1 MIREFAFG
9 LSNRHHFFPSNNS
22 VKWENVAKDTFL
34 SLYGYD
40 DSVIQFFEE
49 KKTLSGFDGDIYMPK
64 EFILDVDGVEIGE
77 AQDKTIKLVS
87 ILEGLKVPC
96 NIYFSG
102 RGFHVGI
109 PDTAFKWKPGPN
121 LHLQVKDE
129 LDKNGIYEYADVS
142 VTDKTRIIRLNNTL
156 NSKSRLWKIY
166 VTFEE
171 LTSLNGL
178 GISALANKPRQIE
191 IPTLQCEPVFDVT
204 ERMVKKQTT
213 KFKETVGSEPDP
225 MLYPCIQTMLNGS
238 SYGGRHATALRLGA
252 WLRWR
257 YPEHVV
263 RIIMEDWRKRVTSL
277 EHPFKED
284 EMNRLI
290 TDCYKGHG
298 GSGYRYGCND
308 KIMDK
313 HCNSTCTLFKAKK
326 SQGLMSAADMEENL
340 ISWLKGDVV
349 PLDLGKLYNKD
360 FPIYPGEL
368 VVIQAPPKS
377 MKTMLVQNWVNSFKR
392 PAYFLEM
399 EMSPRQIWKR
409 FIQIEMGWSEEE
421 LAKNYANSDFSMA
434 DKFDWLNVDYQ
445 PCFAIELEKR
455 ISMLPVKPE
464 IVVIDHMGLMLSKH
478 RDLNLKMEEIAGALT
493 DVAIKHNVI
502 VVAICEITKSAM
514 QEGMNISSVRGS
526 FRIAYNASKILSL
539 TTSKNPNTG
548 DVTGMVIKTEANRER
563 GALNVLLKVNGIRIE
578 PVSYTHLTLPTTP
591 YV

>member
-40 DSVIQFFEE
+40 DSVIEYFED
-49 KKTLSGFDGDIYMPK
+49 KKTLSGFDGEIYMPK
-64 EFILDVDGVEIGE
+64 EFILDVDGVEIE
-77 AQDKTIKLVS
+77 QAQDKAIKLLCL
-87 ILEGLKVPC
+87 LEGLGVPA
-96 NIYFSG
+96 NVYFSG
-102 RGFHVGI
+102 RGFHIGI
-109 PDTAFKWKPGPN
+109 PDTAFKWKPGVN
-121 LHLQVKDE
+121 LHLNVKDE

-156 NSKSRLWKIY
+156 NSKSRLWKVY
-166 VTFEE
+166 LTNDE
-171 LTSLNGL
+171 LRNLNGL
-178 GISALANKPRQIE
+178 GISAIANKPRQIE
-191 IPTLQCEPVFDVT
+191 IPILQCEPAFDVT
-204 ERMVKKQTT
+204 EREVKKNTY
-213 KFKETVGSEPDP
+213 KFKETIGSEPDP
-225 MLYPCIQTMLNGS
+225 MLYPCIQTMLDGS

-263 RIIMEDWRKRVTSL
+263 RLIMEDWRKRVTTL

-298 GSGYRYGCND
+298 GSGYRYGCKD

-326 SQGLMSAADMEENL
+326 SQGLMSAAEMEENL
-340 ISWLKGDVV
+340 ISFLNSDVK
-349 PLDLGKLYNKD
+349 PLDLGKPYGHD

-368 VVIQAPPKS
+368 VVLQAPPKS
-377 MKTMLVQNWVNSFKR
+377 MKTMLVQNWVNKFKR
-392 PAYFLEM
+392 PTYFLEM

-409 FIQIEMGWSEEE
+409 FIQIEQGWTEEE
-421 LAKNYANSDFSMA
+421 LAKKYASTDFRIA

-445 PCFAIELEKR
+445 SCFAIELEKR

-464 IVVIDHMGLMLSKH
+464 IVVIDHMGLLLSKH

-493 DVAIKHNVI
+493 DVAVKLNLI
-502 VVAICEITKSAM
+502 VFAISEITKSAIT
-514 QEGMNISSVRGS
+514 EGMGIASSRGS
-526 FRIAYNASKILSL
+526 FRIAYNLSL
-539 TTSKNPNTG
+539 
-548 DVTGMVIKTEANRER
+548 IH
-563 GALNVLLKVNGIRIE
+563 I
-578 PVSYTHLTLPTTP
+578 
-591 YV
+591 

>member
-40 DSVIQFFEE
+40 ESVVEFFEA

-64 EFILDVDGVEIGE
+64 EFILDVDGVEIEE
-77 AQDKTIKLVS
+77 AQDKAIKLVNL
-87 ILEGLKVPC
+87 LEELKVPC
-96 NIYFSG
+96 NVYFSG
-102 RGFHVGI
+102 RGFHLGI
-109 PDTAFKWKPGPN
+109 PDTAFKWKPGKN

-129 LDKNGIYEYADVS
+129 LDKKGIYEYADVS

-166 VTFEE
+166 LTYDE
-171 LTSLNGL
+171 LISLNGL
-178 GISALANKPRQIE
+178 GISAIANKPRQIE
-191 IPTLQCEPVFDVT
+191 IPMLQCEPAFDVT
-204 ERMVKKQTT
+204 VREVKKNTY
-213 KFKETVGSEPDP
+213 KFKETIGSEPDP

-257 YPEHVV
+257 YPENVV
-263 RIIMEDWRKRVTSL
+263 RLIMEDWRKRVSTL

-298 GSGYRYGCND
+298 GQGYRYGCKD
-308 KIMDK
+308 KVMDK

-326 SQGLMSAADMEENL
+326 SQGLMSAVDMEENL
-340 ISWLKGDVV
+340 ISWLKSDVR
-349 PLDLGKLYNKD
+349 PLDLGKPYGQD

-368 VVIQAPPKS
+368 VVLQAPPKS
-377 MKTMLVQNWVNSFKR
+377 MKTMLVQNWVNKFKR
-392 PAYFLEM
+392 PTYFLEM

-409 FIQIEMGWSEEE
+409 FIQIEQGWTEEE
-421 LAKNYANSDFSMA
+421 LAKKYASSDFRIA

-445 PCFAIELEKR
+445 SCFAIELEKK
-455 ISMLPVKPE
+455 ISMLPEKPE
-464 IVVIDHMGLMLSKH
+464 IVVVDHMGLLLSKH

-493 DVAIKHNVI
+493 EVAVKHNVI
-502 VVAICEITKSAM
+502 VFAISEITKTAVT
-514 QEGMNISSVRGS
+514 EGMGIASSRGS

-539 TTSKNPNTG
+539 TPTKGIDGNISSIVVST
-548 DVTGMVIKTEANRER
+548 TANRER
-563 GALNVLLKVNGIRIE
+563 GSFNAALRLDGIRIME
-578 PVSYTHLTLPTTP
+578 GSNG
-591 YV
+591 

>member
-9 LSNRHHFFPSNNS
+9 LSNRHHFFPSDNS

-40 DSVIQFFEE
+40 DSVIQYFED
-49 KKTLSGFDGDIYMPK
+49 KKTLSGYDGDIYMPK
-64 EFILDVDGVEIGE
+64 EFILDVDGVEIEE
-77 AQDKTIKLVS
+77 AQDKAIKLVNL
-87 ILEGLKVPC
+87 LENLKVPC

-102 RGFHVGI
+102 RGFHIGI

-121 LHLQVKDE
+121 LHLNVKDE
-129 LDKNGIYEYADVS
+129 LDKKGIYEYADVS

-166 VTFEE
+166 LTNEE
-171 LTSLNGL
+171 MYSLNGL
-178 GISALANKPRQIE
+178 GISALANKPRQVE
-191 IPTLQCEPVFDVT
+191 IPMLQCEPAFDVT
-204 ERMVKKQTT
+204 EREVKKQTF

-225 MLYPCIQTMLNGS
+225 MLYPCIQTMLKGS

-257 YPEHVV
+257 YPENVV
-263 RIIMEDWRKRVTSL
+263 RLIMEDWRKRVTNL
-277 EHPFKED
+277 EHPFKKE
-284 EMNRLI
+284 EMDRLI

-349 PLDLGKLYNKD
+349 PINLGKLYNQD

-377 MKTMLVQNWVNSFKR
+377 MKTMLVQNWVNEFKR
-392 PAYFLEM
+392 PTYFLEM

-409 FIQIEMGWSEEE
+409 FIQIEKGWTEEE
-421 LAKNYANSDFSMA
+421 LAKNYANSDFSLA

-445 PCFAIELEKR
+445 SCFAIELEKR
-455 ISMLPVKPE
+455 ITMLPVKPE
-464 IVVIDHMGLMLSKH
+464 IVIIDHMGLLLSKH

-493 DVAIKHNVI
+493 EVAVKHNI
-502 VVAICEITKSAM
+502 VVFAISEVTKQAM
-514 QEGMNISSVRGS
+514 TDGIGISSARGS

-539 TTSKNPNTG
+539 ATTKGIGGEINTI
-548 DVTGMVIKTEANRER
+548 MVKTIANRER
-563 GALNVLLKVNGIRIE
+563 GALNAVLRLKGIKVIGAGNE
-578 PVSYTHLTLPTTP
+578 
-591 YV
+591 